1 LKNSCVSDAFKK
13 NVLRHRPLPLAVP
26 SAVASLWGEVVM
38 ALIQGAGINHGSIT
52 SCLFPLNSARR
63 NYSDYM

>member
-1 LKNSCVSDAFKK
+1 
-13 NVLRHRPLPLAVP
+13 LPLAVP